1 MCRVM
6 DEMERAEMRRWMIGQ
21 IHDAMI
27 GDVSPAEEDALDRLV
42 WYWGT
47 QRIVE
52 HWPEIIV
59 PLSIEKTRSAVD
71 GTWAEMGDDRLLSAS
86 L

>member
-1 MCRVM
+1 MSLYQKYRPTTFDDMVGNA
-6 DEMERAEMRRWMIGQ
+6 AEIE
-21 IHDAMI
+21 
-27 GDVSPAEEDALDRLV
+27 SLKTALDRLV

-71 GTWAEMGDDRLLSAS
+71 GTWAEMGDDQLLSLS